1 MYCMNIKVSKVVFF
15 ILLFLLFQP
24 IVFAENSYTV
34 KDVTLTVFADGVVR
48 VSAAISVNED
58 EATITLP
65 LLSSQ
70 EHVFNVVVFDENTVP
85 LDYEFG
91 EGNITIYS
99 LGASNVLLEY
109 DTDALT
115 RKEAGLWTLTISTP
129 FELKVVFPE
138 NSVLMYMNAP
148 PSVISSDGG
157 KLKLTLYPGDW
168 EISYELLYQRTTTHI
183 VTQTVIQTTVQ
194 TKTQTT
200 QPVEVMPTSAYY
212 ALVVCAII
220 TIAVGLVLI
229 KHRKR
234 FKGLKTEEAE
244 IVRFLKEN
252 NGRALE
258 AELREAFPNIPRTT
272 MWRLIKRLEKK
283 GILRVRKVGLQNV
296 VELA

>member
-1 MYCMNIKVSKVVFF
+1 
-15 ILLFLLFQP
+15 
-24 IVFAENSYTV
+24 
-34 KDVTLTVFADGVVR
+34 
-48 VSAAISVNED
+48 
-58 EATITLP
+58 
-65 LLSSQ
+65 
-70 EHVFNVVVFDENTVP
+70 
-85 LDYEFG
+85 
-91 EGNITIYS
+91 
-99 LGASNVLLEY
+99 LEY

-212 ALVVCAII
+212 ALVDMNS
-220 TIAVGLVLI
+220 
-229 KHRKR
+229 
-234 FKGLKTEEAE
+234 E
-244 IVRFLKEN
+244 ICDN
-252 NGRALE
+252 SAC
-258 AELREAFPNIPRTT
+258 
-272 MWRLIKRLEKK
+272 
-283 GILRVRKVGLQNV
+283 
-296 VELA
+296 

>member
-1 MYCMNIKVSKVVFF
+1 MNIKVSKVVFF

-212 ALVVCAII
+212 ALVDMNS
-220 TIAVGLVLI
+220 
-229 KHRKR
+229 
-234 FKGLKTEEAE
+234 E
-244 IVRFLKEN
+244 ICDN
-252 NGRALE
+252 SAC
-258 AELREAFPNIPRTT
+258 
-272 MWRLIKRLEKK
+272 
-283 GILRVRKVGLQNV
+283 
-296 VELA
+296 